1 MAEGELGKVYAD
13 DEIIFKEGDKGEE
26 MFVIQSG
33 RVKITKKT
41 STGDLLIATLEAG
54 EIFGEMALFD
64 KLSRSATAMAD
75 GETRVLS
82 VDRKKLF
89 TSISRDP
96 MLVLNI
102 LKAMSGRIR
111 RLNEDLKG
119 LRQEKLESAKMYLDV
134 DEACALILE
143 KVKALVPA
151 ENGSVMLIDEESKAL
166 SIKSAYGSESD
177 RKMKLSPGEGIAGNV
192 LKTGRAEMI
201 NNVSTDGRFI
211 EGDLRIQS
219 IICVPLRWKYYNLGV
234 LNLSNTSE
242 KVFTINDLKMLD
254 TMAIYA
260 GIAIQNAKVSTNLQ
274 ALTEKILVEVSAL
287 DIS

>member
-1 MAEGELGKVYAD
+1 MAEGELGKVYAN
-13 DEIIFKEGDKGEE
+13 DEIIFKEGDRGDE

-41 STGDLLIATLEAG
+41 PTGDLLIATLEPG

-64 KLSRSATAMAD
+64 KLSRSATAKAD

-82 VDRKKLF
+82 VDKKKLF

-102 LKAMSGRIR
+102 LESMSGRIR
-111 RLNEDLKG
+111 KLNEDLKG
-119 LRQEKLESAKMYLDV
+119 LRHQKLEAAKMYLDV

-242 KVFTINDLKMLD
+242 KVL
-254 TMAIYA
+254 AIYA

-274 ALTEKILVEVSAL
+274 ILTEKILIEVSAL